1 MRLLL
6 RVLAIAGVLLA
17 VVIGVMFGTW
27 NYAIATAA
35 LSALLFI
42 ATFRNTSNQTGSSA
56 KLSKQSDPS
65 NATVIAGASITAHNQ
80 SNESSSSS
88 SSFDAGSSG
97 GADGGC

>member
-6 RVLAIAGVLLA
+6 RVIAIAGVLLA
-17 VVIGVMFGTW
+17 VVIGVMFGAW

-42 ATFRNTSNQTGSSA
+42 ATFRNTSNQTGSPA
-56 KLSKQSDPS
+56 KLSKQTDPS

-80 SNESSSSS
+80 SNDSFSSS
-88 SSFDAGSSG
+88 SSFDTGG